1 MSQVTHRSPTL
12 SPYSPSAS
20 QPLPS
25 AAAWLFA
32 GVIAAGLG
40 LGGLTVLV
48 LLLWIISPYPDSGAG
63 GALHI
68 AADLWLLGHGCRL
81 VRTETLSGV
90 PAPVALTPLL
100 MVVLPVWLLYRACL
114 HALTEGG
121 DRTARLD
128 SHDGQVPGVLAP
140 VGWVAC
146 GYLLTG
152 GTAVLFAS
160 GGPVRADVLS
170 AAVRLPLFVVC
181 VAAAAAWVGLGRA
194 TAGLSS
200 PTSPSQN
207 SPKTHGS
214 SQVVDVPDDE
224 PRTGADD
231 DPATESALP
240 SRLRET
246 VALARRLRPAH
257 AALRATAVLCGGGLL
272 LTLGALLWHMPA
284 VQSAFPALAPDLSGQ
299 FAVLLLIVVLLP
311 NAAVWAA
318 AYDSVRLRAGRG
330 DRGGA
335 VGRRRRPASASAP
348 AAGRAARGRCGRS
361 GRVRAA
367 ACVPLA
373 AGVTIGCRVARAAV
387 PELGTHEGSAGWQ
400 STACVAALVACC
412 CGAGTA
418 VLAACSGG
426 AIGSREL
433 AFFGPSWWLTGLAAV
448 AWAAVV
454 GLPSALAV
462 RAWRLRDQGPDDDWH
477 TTAAREKRWTA
488 PKTASGGLMRTSSHA
503 GTTGRTD
510 RPHWPTGST
519 HHAQLITPAAEL
531 RRNGAGG
538 CQRFSSSGRS
548 WLGRSSL
555 HSSREDWV
563 SASCAQ

>member
-1 MSQVTHRSPTL
+1 VTHRSPTL

-181 VAAAAAWVGLGRA
+181 VAAVAAWVGLGRA

-200 PTSPSQN
+200 PTSPSSPSSPSN
-207 SPKTHGS
+207 SPKAPGS
-214 SQVVDVPDDE
+214 SQVLDVPDDA
-224 PRTGADD
+224 PRTSADD

-257 AALRATAVLCGGGLL
+257 AALRAMAVLCGGGLL

-318 AYDSVRLRAGRG
+318 AYGLGPGFALGAGTVVG
-330 DRGGA
+330 PLA
-335 VGRRRRPASASAP
+335 VGGDPPLPPLPLLAALPADG
-348 AAGRAARGRCGRS
+348 AGGPVAC
-361 GRVRAA
+361 VAA

-373 AGVTIGCRVARAAV
+373 AGVTIGCCVARAAV

-488 PKTASGGLMRTSSHA
+488 LKTASGGLMPDFEPR
-503 GTTGRTD
+503 GDD
-510 RPHWPTGST
+510 R
-519 HHAQLITPAAEL
+519 L
-531 RRNGAGG
+531 
-538 CQRFSSSGRS
+538 
-548 WLGRSSL
+548 
-555 HSSREDWV
+555 D
-563 SASCAQ
+563 